1 MKKMT
6 AALAACA
13 LLPALAQ
20 STSYTPTD
28 REVQQSHENTARVAK
43 LADAMEKA
51 RLKEEAKP
59 TAVYIPKEK
68 PAEKIAEH
76 KIEVFTAKAPSD
88 KKKPAKKKKHA

>member
-1 MKKMT
+1 MKKMI

-13 LLPALAQ
+13 LLPAIAQ
-20 STSYTPTD
+20 STNYTPSE
-28 REVQQSHENTARVAK
+28 REVQQSRENTARVAK

-68 PAEKIAEH
+68 AVEKVADH
-76 KIEVFTAKAPSD
+76 KIEVFTAKAPGD
-88 KKKPAKKKKHA
+88 KKKPAKKKKRA